1 MNEWVDFGAVKAFVS
16 LEAVLRYYHVPSLQ
30 GRRDQL
36 IGRCPIHQGKRE
48 DSFRASLR
56 RNVFHCFA
64 CQASGNVL
72 DFVAAMEKC
81 SVRQAA
87 LHLQRWFSPA
97 VPSEPAVAW
106 QQPALGRAGKRELV
120 RKKEKCNPPLRFA
133 LSGVDPSHPYLAARG
148 VERATAA
155 AFGVGFY
162 SGPGLMSRRIVIPIH
177 NIRRQIVAYAGRM
190 LDCGTPKYKLP
201 PGFRKGLELFNL
213 HRAAAT
219 GVRPVIVVEGYF
231 DCLRVHQAGFP
242 GVVALMG
249 SSLSTEQETLLLGH
263 FEQVFLM
270 LDGDEAGRHATRTI
284 FSRLSPRCTVMRIPV
299 PRGTQPDQLSVLAI
313 QTLLLRMFGPSCLQT
328 L

>member
-16 LEAVLRYYHVPSLQ
+16 LEAVLRYYHVPGLQ

-36 IGRCPIHQGKRE
+36 IGRCPSHQGKRE

-72 DFVAAMEKC
+72 DFVVAMEKC

-87 LHLQRWFSPA
+87 LHLQRWFSMA
-97 VPSEPAVAW
+97 VPNEPAVAW
-106 QQPALGRAGKRELV
+106 QQPALSRGGKGELV

-133 LSGVDPSHPYLAARG
+133 LSGVDPSHPYLAERG
-148 VERATAA
+148 VERATAV

-162 SGPGLMSRRIVIPIH
+162 AGRGLMSRHIVIPIC
-177 NIRRQIVAYAGRM
+177 NISGEIVAYAGRT
-190 LDCGTPKYKLP
+190 LDGGPPKYKLP
-201 PGFRKGLELFNL
+201 TGFRKGLELFNL
-213 HRAAAT
+213 HRAVAT
-219 GVRPVIVVEGYF
+219 GGRAVIVVEGYF
-231 DCLRVHQAGFP
+231 DSLRVHQAGFP

-249 SSLSTEQETLLLGH
+249 SSLSTEQERTLIGH

-270 LDGDEAGRHATRTI
+270 LDGDTAGRNASQAI
-284 FSRLSPRCTVMRIPV
+284 LGRLSPRCSVMTIPV
-299 PRGTQPDQLSVLAI
+299 PGGTQPDQLSVNALQRLLLGI
-313 QTLLLRMFGPSCLQT
+313 ITPSRMQTL
-328 L
+328 